1 MHLSSTPILLL
12 ITSLSLVSCDYIQSN
27 EITLYSDAATANTKL
42 IDLTE
47 LLTANNIKTNVANLF
62 KLVQDTSLANHVL
75 IDQSAQV
82 LLRGSFA
89 YGELCSNNSPACVQT
104 LKIIAI
110 NDNHFIEI
118 PVSIRRGSAAQ
129 TTTPKP
135 LEPLY
140 FEQPSYSLDLLDNLE
155 AGHLILMPQLSTTG
169 SQERGIVFS
178 LTEENPGFFVNASSG
193 GLSLRKAAW
202 DLLRVNTSLNLMVLE
217 KTVIL
222 SIKATYE
229 QAVLNSS
236 VQFSYMLP
244 AFAKVIV
251 NIKHAPANI
260 TMATRQLNNLLQQ
273 HQRLVMD
280 LFYNVIALPNKVIDT
295 T

>member
-42 IDLTE
+42 IDLNE

-62 KLVQDTSLANHVL
+62 KLVQDTALANHVL

-82 LLRGSFA
+82 LLGGSFA
-89 YGELCSNNSPACVQT
+89 YGELCSNNSPSCVQT

-140 FEQPSYSLDLLDNLE
+140 FEQPSYSLELLDNLE

-169 SQERGIVFS
+169 SQERAIVFS

-193 GLSLRKAAW
+193 GLGLRKAAW

-280 LFYNVIALPNKVIDT
+280 LFYNIIALPNKVIDKT
-295 T
+295 